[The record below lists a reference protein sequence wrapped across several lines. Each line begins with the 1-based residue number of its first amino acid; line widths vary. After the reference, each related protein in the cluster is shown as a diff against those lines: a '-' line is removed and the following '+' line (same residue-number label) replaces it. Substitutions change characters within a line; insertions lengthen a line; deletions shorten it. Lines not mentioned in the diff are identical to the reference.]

1 MSNLHYARRVTPLF
15 AIGLSVGL
23 LACLGNTKAG
33 EFGAPP
39 YETFDEYK
47 IASAAPF
54 EELRDAPDYRLSEP
68 FGLETSALV
77 AGSLQNSVQNK
88 WSVVAK
94 ELLHEREILVRCRAD
109 VDACPPAA
117 KKFLAI
123 IDKALTRD
131 GLARIGEINRAINLT
146 VRWVDDMTQYGV
158 PDLWATPLMTFA
170 SEAGNCKDYAIAK
183 YVALQE
189 IGIAADNLRLVVVR
203 DRPTN
208 QLHAVAAVRYDGR
221 WLILDNRTFI
231 MVQDVDIATYNPLF
245 VIDNDGVKRMIPATS
260 KPQDPKISVSSAAV
274 GPQFSSGWQNTPL
287 LL

>member
-1 MSNLHYARRVTPLF
+1 MSNLHDARRAAPLF

-33 EFGAPP
+33 ELAAPP
-39 YETFDEYK
+39 HEILEFK
-47 IASAAPF
+47 IVSAAPF
-54 EELRDAPDYRLSEP
+54 EEPRDAPDYRLSEP
-68 FGLETSALV
+68 FGLESSALV
-77 AGSLQNSVQNK
+77 TGGLQNNVQNK

-94 ELLHEREILVRCRAD
+94 ELLHEREILARCRAD
-109 VDACPPAA
+109 VEVCPPAA

-123 IDKALTRD
+123 VDKALIRG

-158 PDLWATPLMTFA
+158 PDFWATPLTTFA

-189 IGIAADNLRLVVVR
+189 MGISADDLRLIVVR
-203 DRPTN
+203 DRPTH
-208 QLHAVAAVRYDGR
+208 QLHAVAAVHYDGR
-221 WLILDNRTFI
+221 WLILDNRTFV
-231 MVQDVDIATYNPLF
+231 MVQDVDIATYKPLF
-245 VIDNDGVKRMIPATS
+245 LIDTDSVKRMIPATS
-260 KPQDPKISVSSAAV
+260 KPQDPKISVSSAEV
-274 GPQFSSGWQNTPL
+274 GLQFSSGWQNTPL